1 MATIRFS
8 RDRSSGVPSSSRSS
22 AALLASLAPWLVP
35 ALVLV
40 LWQVLSSAGVI
51 PARMLP
57 APLSVVAAATA
68 LVREGELLPHVLA
81 SAQRALLGFAIGG
94 GLGFLLGLLNGAFH
108 WSGRLFDSS
117 MQMLRTIPH
126 LALIP
131 LVILWFGIG
140 ETARVFLVALGVL
153 FPVYLNTYH
162 GVRTVDAGL
171 LEMANNYGLSKWQT
185 FRQVILPG
193 ALPSILV
200 GVRYALGIM
209 WLTLIVAETIAAS
222 AGIGKVT
229 MDAREFLQTD
239 VLVFGILL
247 YAGLGK
253 LADATAKGLER
264 RLLAWHPSYVTAG

>member
-1 MATIRFS
+1 MATLRLS
-8 RDRSSGVPSSSRSS
+8 PSPARPTDP
-22 AALLASLAPWLVP
+22 AATLVPWLVP
-35 ALVLV
+35 ALVLL
-40 LWQVLSSAGVI
+40 LWQVLAANEII
-51 PARMLP
+51 PPRMLP
-57 APLSVVAAATA
+57 APLAVGQAAAEMA
-68 LVREGELLPHVLA
+68 AEGKLVPHVLA

-94 GLGFLLGLLNGAFH
+94 GLGFLLGLANGSFA
-108 WSGRLFDSS
+108 WSGRLLDSS

-171 LEMANNYGLSKWQT
+171 LEMARNYGLSRWQT

-222 AGIGKVT
+222 SGIGKVT

-253 LADATAKGLER
+253 LADVAAKGLEK
-264 RLLAWHPSYVTAG
+264 RLLAWHPSYVRAR